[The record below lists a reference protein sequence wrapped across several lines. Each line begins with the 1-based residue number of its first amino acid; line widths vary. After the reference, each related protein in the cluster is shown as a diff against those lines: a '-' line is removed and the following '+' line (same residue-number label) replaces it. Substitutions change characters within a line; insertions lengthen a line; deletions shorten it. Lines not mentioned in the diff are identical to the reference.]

1 MSACICV
8 YGGGLGWGQEKGS
21 VGDATAEVSFAVG
34 SDLGYKMAIRNI
46 VGSTVRTSDSLP

>member
-1 MSACICV
+1 MCV